1 MSILTSCCL
10 LLVVTTIITMTT
22 ITTAVEGLPHR
33 RLIRSASPIIVKPQA
48 MRLED
53 HHHLPLPTTA
63 TTATATA
70 VSITSD
76 TSSITTNHP
85 VIAAVVDRW
94 RSQSKIGNRCS
105 HDHMK
110 IALCIE
116 GGGMRG
122 CVAAGSA
129 AAINFLGL
137 NDAIDVVYGSSVGSM
152 IGCYFVSRQYSGHR
166 IYHGTIQI
174 TDGYITCTAL
184 LPYIYHPFLCM
195 HCSFSMYV
203 CIYVCIYVCMYGCI
217 SPPLS
222 LS

>member
-1 MSILTSCCL
+1 MMSMIRLLTSCCI
-10 LLVVTTIITMTT
+10 LLVVTTMT
-22 ITTAVEGLPHR
+22 TTAVEGLPHR
-33 RLIRSASPIIVKPQA
+33 RLIRSAINFMVASPIIVKPQA

-63 TTATATA
+63 TTATPTA

-76 TSSITTNHP
+76 TSSITINHP
-85 VIAAVVDRW
+85 VITAVVDRW

-105 HDHMK
+105 NDHMK

-166 IYHGTIQI
+166 IYHGKIQT
-174 TDGYITCTAL
+174 TDGW
-184 LPYIYHPFLCM
+184 IYHL
-195 HCSFSMYV
+195 H
-203 CIYVCIYVCMYGCI
+203 
-217 SPPLS
+217 
-222 LS
+222 